1 MKTICYPTV
10 HWTRPL
16 LSDKLVGRMADREA
30 EEKWREGGV
39 AAKLSGI
46 PHLVVAGWKEGEGE
60 EGDSFQPFAPL
71 FGKRL
76 KKSQHVTD
84 SKVERRT
91 RSAKANTLPVRDWE
105 EEGLTVLFCPLTWD
119 KYHSVATFPFIYNS
133 HPKKRMISNMDYS
146 TSAAACWRML

>member
-1 MKTICYPTV
+1 
-10 HWTRPL
+10 
-16 LSDKLVGRMADREA
+16 MADREA

-76 KKSQHVTD
+76 KKKSTCDGLKGGKKDKECKSEHPASQGLRGGGTD
-84 SKVERRT
+84 SLIL
-91 RSAKANTLPVRDWE
+91 S
-105 EEGLTVLFCPLTWD
+105 
-119 KYHSVATFPFIYNS
+119 S
-133 HPKKRMISNMDYS
+133 HMG
-146 TSAAACWRML
+146 